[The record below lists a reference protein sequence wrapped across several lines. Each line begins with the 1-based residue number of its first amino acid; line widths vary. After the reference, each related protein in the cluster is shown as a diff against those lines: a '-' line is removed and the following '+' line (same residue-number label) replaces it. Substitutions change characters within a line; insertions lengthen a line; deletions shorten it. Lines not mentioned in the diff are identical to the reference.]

1 MGSTEDCSCGGY
13 WPLLP
18 VSRRSGIYLPAR
30 GENFPAWPKNYVYGS
45 GILPGLVFPRDRFSL
60 SMTCPGKT

>member
-1 MGSTEDCSCGGY
+1 MGSTEACSCGGC

-18 VSRRSGIYLPAR
+18 VSRRSGIYLPVR

-45 GILPGLVFPRDRFSL
+45 GILPGPAFPKDRPLTSG
-60 SMTCPGKT
+60 TCPGKT